1 MKKKFFIVAFAA
13 VNLASYA
20 QALGYEDLSLLFSRN
35 DGNGSARFVAMAG
48 AFGAVGGDV
57 SAMTINP
64 AGISIFNGNNAA
76 LTFQNRN
83 TSFSSKYYGN
93 SVTTQ
98 EDYFNVSNA
107 GAVFTFDNYSND
119 QWSKL
124 ALGVN
129 YRILADF
136 ENSFIAKGNSN
147 FASFINF
154 PLDNNSIFEF
164 IEIPSL

>member
-83 TSFSSKYYGN
+83 TSFSSKYY
-93 SVTTQ
+93 V
-98 EDYFNVSNA
+98 VSNQNKIGEQIRLGKLI
-107 GAVFTFDNYSND
+107 GAV
-119 QWSKL
+119 
-124 ALGVN
+124 
-129 YRILADF
+129 
-136 ENSFIAKGNSN
+136 
-147 FASFINF
+147 
-154 PLDNNSIFEF
+154 
-164 IEIPSL
+164 